1 MFSQLFKDASF
12 LPHGFCLLWNPWLI
26 GAHLLSDVAIFL
38 AYAAIPVAIYIFL
51 RKRPSLQMSNL
62 AWLFALFILF
72 CGLTHL
78 ASAIALYQPIYEVQ
92 AAIKVMT
99 AAVSV
104 ATAVVIFPL
113 IPKALAIPS
122 PEDLQKLNAQLQ
134 EEIESHKNTASEL
147 RVARD
152 ELQAR
157 VREQLSALARASAV
171 IAALD
176 ESSTVLIYA
185 KSNDGKLVMAN
196 PAVLAAIGR
205 PAEEIIG
212 RDDSEFLTNSEEI
225 ANIREVDR
233 LVCES
238 GQPVRAVERV
248 TQPGGAKRVYLSTKV
263 PLRKEDGT
271 VDGIVGVSIDIS
283 EREALMEK
291 LTRSE
296 EIFRLGSEA
305 ARFGSCAVDLTKQ
318 EVQVSQSLQ
327 EMLNLPGE
335 AVDLDALLNA
345 VMDEDRDGLLTAL
358 RSQQPV
364 DIEFRV
370 KADDGNACWYLLRGQ
385 HKHAGGTGHFLGAV
399 VDITRRKR
407 AEDRTSELMRELI
420 HRGRNLLT
428 VVQVLARNS
437 LTPPRTLQ
445 EARDVFIERLHAFA
459 RGYELFV
466 DGDHVGLTFR
476 DLLQTEASRFTGQFA
491 LDGPSFLLNERAAQ
505 TLGLI
510 FHELTTNAAKYGA
523 LSKPD
528 GRVDVVWRID
538 SDGELT
544 FAWHESNGPP
554 VDAPMKKGF
563 GTGLI
568 ERMVRSDF
576 NARSS
581 WQYDVRGY
589 VFRFTAPVDK
599 LRAASVGTPQPQTDL
614 ISA

>member
-26 GAHLLSDVAIFL
+26 GAHLVSDIAIFL
-38 AYAAIPVAIYIFL
+38 AYAAIPIAIYIFL

-92 AAIKVMT
+92 AAIKIVT

-122 PEDLQKLNAQLQ
+122 PDDLQKLNAQLQ
-134 EEIESHKNTASEL
+134 QEVESHKNTAAEL

-152 ELQAR
+152 ELQVR

-176 ESSTVLIYA
+176 ESSAVLIYA

-196 PAVLAAIGR
+196 PAVVAAIGR

-225 ANIREVDR
+225 AKIREVDR

-248 TQPGGAKRVYLSTKV
+248 TQPGGTKRVYLSTKV
-263 PLRKEDGT
+263 PVHKEDGT

-291 LTRSE
+291 LSRSE

-327 EMLNLPGE
+327 KMLHLPNDT
-335 AVDLDALLNA
+335 VDLNAFLNA
-345 VMDEDRDGLLTAL
+345 VLKEDRHEILIAL
-358 RSQQPV
+358 RSQEPV
-364 DIEFRV
+364 EIEFRA
-370 KADDGNACWYLLRGQ
+370 KADDGSTSWYLLRGQ
-385 HKHAGGTGHFLGAV
+385 HNQTGGAGHFLGAV

-491 LDGPSFLLNERAAQ
+491 LDGPSFLVNERAAQ

-523 LSKPD
+523 LSRPD
-528 GRVDVVWRID
+528 GRVDVVWRVD

-544 FAWHESNGPP
+544 FAWRESNGPP
-554 VDAPMKKGF
+554 VDAPLKKGF

-576 NARSS
+576 NAQSS

-589 VFRFTAPVDK
+589 VFRFSAPVDK

>member
-134 EEIESHKNTASEL
+134 EEIELHKNTASEL

-233 LVCES
+233 LVCEL

-576 NARSS
+576 NAQSS